1 MTDSGLAGDLRNR
14 GSEAEDSGSGIGDRT
29 HTHPSAP
36 RWSDNERARIVSE
49 SYEPGA
55 SIAAVARR
63 HGVSDTALSKWR
75 RRARKGA
82 LPVAWDPSV
91 SPPFVPLVV
100 EGASHDQTVVTDAHG
115 GVVGVPVESPV
126 DRIVAVASGLGARA
140 AGSPRADRQGRSR
153 CNEGRCRR

>member
-1 MTDSGLAGDLRNR
+1 MTDSGLIGDLRNR
-14 GSEAEDSGSGIGDRT
+14 WSEAEDSGSGIGDRA

-82 LPVAWDPSV
+82 LPVAWGPSV

-100 EGASHDQTVVTDAHG
+100 DGASPDQAVAIEAL
-115 GVVGVPVESPV
+115 GVVVRLPVDSPV
-126 DRIVAVASGLGARA
+126 DRIVALALGLGRA
-140 AGSPRADRQGRSR
+140 S
-153 CNEGRCRR
+153 